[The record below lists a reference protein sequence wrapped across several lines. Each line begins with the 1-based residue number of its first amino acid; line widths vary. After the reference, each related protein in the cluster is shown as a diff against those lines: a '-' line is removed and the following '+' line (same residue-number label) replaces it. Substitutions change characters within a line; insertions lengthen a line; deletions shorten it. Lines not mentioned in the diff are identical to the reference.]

1 MNTIYLLLGSNMGN
15 SEQMLSDAT
24 NMIEKNIGKL
34 TKSSAIY
41 RTAAW
46 GKEDQ
51 RDFLNQIIIVSSSL
65 SSSTVLKKMF
75 VIEKEMG
82 RVRTIRNAARVIDI
96 DMLFFNDDIIQTE
109 TLTVPHPQI
118 QNRRFVLVPL
128 AEISPDF
135 QHPLLKKSSLEL
147 LSICSDKLNVQ
158 KNC

>member
-1 MNTIYLLLGSNMGN
+1 MNTVYLLLGSNMGD
-15 SEQMLSDAT
+15 SEHTLTVAT

-34 TKSSAIY
+34 TKSSSIY

-46 GKEDQ
+46 GNEDQ
-51 RDFLNQIIIVSSSL
+51 PDFLNQIIIISSSL
-65 SSSTVLKKMF
+65 SSSNTLKEMF

-82 RVRTIRNAARVIDI
+82 RVRTTKNAARVIDI
-96 DMLFFNDDIIQTE
+96 DILFFNDEIIQTE

-128 AEISPDF
+128 AEIALDF
-135 QHPLLKKSSLEL
+135 IHPLLKKSSLEL

-158 KNC
+158 KN

>member
-1 MNTIYLLLGSNMGN
+1 MNTVYLLLGSNMGD
-15 SEQMLSDAT
+15 SEQMLTVAT

-34 TKSSAIY
+34 TKSSSIY

-46 GKEDQ
+46 GNEDQ
-51 RDFLNQIIIVSSSL
+51 PDFLNQIIIISSSL
-65 SSSTVLKKMF
+65 SSSTVLKEIF

-82 RVRTIRNAARVIDI
+82 RVRTTKNAARVIDI
-96 DMLFFNDDIIQTE
+96 DMLFFNDEVIQTE

-158 KNC
+158 KN

>member
-1 MNTIYLLLGSNMGN
+1 MNTVYLLLGSNMGD
-15 SEQMLSDAT
+15 SEHTLTVAK

-34 TKSSAIY
+34 TKSSSIY

-46 GKEDQ
+46 GNEDQ
-51 RDFLNQIIIVSSSL
+51 PDFLNQIIIISTSL
-65 SSSTVLKKMF
+65 SSLNILKEMF

-82 RVRTIRNAARVIDI
+82 RVRTTKNAARVIDI
-96 DMLFFNDDIIQTE
+96 DMLFFNDEIIQTE

-147 LSICSDKLNVQ
+147 VSICSDKLNVQ
-158 KNC
+158 KN

>member
-1 MNTIYLLLGSNMGN
+1 MNTVYLLLGSNMGN

-46 GKEDQ
+46 GKEEQ

-65 SSSTVLKKMF
+65 SSSTVLKEMF

-82 RVRTIRNAARVIDI
+82 RVRTTKNAARVIDI
-96 DMLFFNDDIIQTE
+96 DMLFFNDEIIQTE

-128 AEISPDF
+128 AEIALDF
-135 QHPLLKKSSLEL
+135 IHPLLKKSSLEL

>member
-1 MNTIYLLLGSNMGN
+1 MNTVYLLLGSNMGD
-15 SEQMLSDAT
+15 SEHTLTVAI

-34 TKSSAIY
+34 TKSSSIY

-46 GKEDQ
+46 GNEDQ
-51 RDFLNQIIIVSSSL
+51 PDFLNQIIIVSSSL
-65 SSSTVLKKMF
+65 SSLNILKEIF

-82 RVRTIRNAARVIDI
+82 RVRTTKNAARVIDI
-96 DMLFFNDDIIQTE
+96 DMLFFNDEIIQTE

-158 KNC
+158 KN

>member
-1 MNTIYLLLGSNMGN
+1 MNTVYLLLGSNMGD
-15 SEQMLSDAT
+15 SEQMLAVAT

-34 TKSSAIY
+34 TKSSSIY

-51 RDFLNQIIIVSSSL
+51 PDFLNQIIIVSSSL
-65 SSSTVLKKMF
+65 SSSTVLKEMF
-75 VIEKEMG
+75 DIEKEMG
-82 RVRTIRNAARVIDI
+82 RVRTTKNAARVIDI
-96 DMLFFNDDIIQTE
+96 DMLFFNDEIIQTE
-109 TLTVPHPQI
+109 TLIVPHSQI

-147 LSICSDKLNVQ
+147 LIICSDKLNVQ
-158 KNC
+158 KN

>member
-1 MNTIYLLLGSNMGN
+1 MNTVYLLLGSNMGD
-15 SEQMLSDAT
+15 SEQMLTVAI

-34 TKSSAIY
+34 TKSSSIY

-46 GKEDQ
+46 GNEDQ
-51 RDFLNQIIIVSSSL
+51 PDFLNQIIIISSSL
-65 SSSTVLKKMF
+65 SSSNILKEMF
-75 VIEKEMG
+75 GIEKEMG
-82 RVRTIRNAARVIDI
+82 RVRTTKNAARVIDI
-96 DMLFFNDDIIQTE
+96 DMLFFNDEIIQTE

-158 KNC
+158 KN

>member
-1 MNTIYLLLGSNMGN
+1 MNIVYLLLGSNMGD
-15 SEQMLSDAT
+15 SEQMLTVAT

-34 TKSSAIY
+34 TKSSSIY

-46 GKEDQ
+46 GNEDQ
-51 RDFLNQIIIVSSSL
+51 PDFLNQIIIISSSL
-65 SSSTVLKKMF
+65 SSSTVLKEIF

-82 RVRTIRNAARVIDI
+82 RVRTTKNAARVIDI
-96 DMLFFNDDIIQTE
+96 DMLFFNDEVIQTE

-128 AEISPDF
+128 AEIALNF
-135 QHPLLKKSSLEL
+135 IHPLLKKSSLEL

-158 KNC
+158 KN

>member
-1 MNTIYLLLGSNMGN
+1 MNTVYLLLGSNMGN

-46 GKEDQ
+46 GKEEQ

-65 SSSTVLKKMF
+65 SSSTVLKEMF

-82 RVRTIRNAARVIDI
+82 RVRTTKNAARVIDI
-96 DMLFFNDDIIQTE
+96 DMLFFNDEIIQTE

-128 AEISPDF
+128 AEIALDF
-135 QHPLLKKSSLEL
+135 IHPLLKKSSLEL

-158 KNC
+158 KN

>member
-1 MNTIYLLLGSNMGN
+1 MNTVYLLLGSNMGDI
-15 SEQMLSDAT
+15 EQMLAVAIS
-24 NMIEKNIGKL
+24 MIEKNIGKL
-34 TKSSAIY
+34 VKSSSIY

-51 RDFLNQIIIVSSSL
+51 PDFLNQIIIVSSSL
-65 SSSTVLKKMF
+65 SSSTVLNEIF
-75 VIEKEMG
+75 GIEKEMG
-82 RVRTIRNAARVIDI
+82 RVRTTKNAARVIDI
-96 DMLFFNDDIIQTE
+96 DMLFFNEEIIQTE

-158 KNC
+158 KN

>member
-1 MNTIYLLLGSNMGN
+1 MNTVYLLLGSNMGN
-15 SEQMLSDAT
+15 SEQMLTVAT

-34 TKSSAIY
+34 TKSSSIY

-46 GKEDQ
+46 GNEDQ
-51 RDFLNQIIIVSSSL
+51 PDFLNQIIIVSSSL
-65 SSSTVLKKMF
+65 SSSTVLKEMF

-82 RVRTIRNAARVIDI
+82 RVRTTKNASRVIDI
-96 DMLFFNDDIIQTE
+96 DMLFFNDEIIQTE

-128 AEISPDF
+128 AEIALDF
-135 QHPLLKKSSLEL
+135 IHPLLKKSSLEL

-158 KNC
+158 KN

>member
-1 MNTIYLLLGSNMGN
+1 MNTVYLLLGSNMGD
-15 SEQMLSDAT
+15 SEQMLAVAT

-34 TKSSAIY
+34 TKSSSIY

-51 RDFLNQIIIVSSSL
+51 PDFLNQIIIVSSSL
-65 SSSTVLKKMF
+65 SSSTVLKEMF
-75 VIEKEMG
+75 GIEKEMG
-82 RVRTIRNAARVIDI
+82 RVRTTKNAARVIDI
-96 DMLFFNDDIIQTE
+96 DMLFFNDEIIQTE

-158 KNC
+158 KN

>member
-1 MNTIYLLLGSNMGN
+1 MNTVYLLLGSNMGD
-15 SEQMLSDAT
+15 SEQMLTVAT

-34 TKSSAIY
+34 TKSSSIY

-46 GKEDQ
+46 GNEDQ
-51 RDFLNQIIIVSSSL
+51 PDFLNQIIIISSSL
-65 SSSTVLKKMF
+65 SSSNILKEMF
-75 VIEKEMG
+75 GIEKEMG
-82 RVRTIRNAARVIDI
+82 RVRTTKNAARIIDI
-96 DMLFFNDDIIQTE
+96 DMLFFNDEIIQTE

-158 KNC
+158 KN